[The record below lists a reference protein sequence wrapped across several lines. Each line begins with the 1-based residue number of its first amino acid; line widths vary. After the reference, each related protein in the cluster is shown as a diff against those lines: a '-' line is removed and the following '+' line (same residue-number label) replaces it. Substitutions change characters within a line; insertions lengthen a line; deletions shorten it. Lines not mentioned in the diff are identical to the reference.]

1 MNIGNMT
8 YPGAGS
14 GFDTAKTK
22 TPIAITPKIALSKIP
37 IKRKRSVA

>member
-22 TPIAITPKIALSKIP
+22 TPIAITPNP
-37 IKRKRSVA
+37 DEPEPKRFVPG